1 MADYMNKHG
10 EIFERYANDMG
21 AELLR
26 IIKKNTPVGKSRTI
40 TIKYKN
46 KPDKTITI
54 PHTGGTLRRNASMQ
68 KAQTSFNGS
77 VSVSVYNNTEY
88 APHVEYGHRIIRDGK
103 CLGYVPGK
111 HFWRNSIYQFQPTF
125 WTLRKAMQKELEELL
140 SD

>member
-1 MADYMNKHG
+1 MGVTNKGFSEKSKQMADYMNKHG

-26 IIKKNTPVGKSRTI
+26 IIKKNTPVGK
-40 TIKYKN
+40 
-46 KPDKTITI
+46 
-54 PHTGGTLRRNASMQ
+54 TGDLRRNSAMTPVRS
-68 KAQTSFNGS
+68 SFGGTVT
-77 VSVSVYNNTEY
+77 VSVHNNMQY